1 MSARNRY
8 FEDERLE
15 TVDPR
20 TLRRLMGYLKPYK
33 LQVILALFLMAVA
46 RLADLLNPILI
57 MIAIDKYIAN
67 GNLKGL
73 INVAL
78 VYLLLL
84 AISNIAI
91 RFRVLVTNKT
101 GHNMIKNIRKEV
113 FSHIQKLS
121 FNFFDSLPAGK
132 IITRVINNVNT
143 LQDLLQ
149 NGVINVVIDILT
161 LFIILIIMLRIHFR
175 LTLVALSVSPI
186 LITVVFLL
194 KNKIRLAW
202 RDVQRKGSNLNAY
215 VHESITG
222 MKVTQAFVRE
232 EKNSGIFREL
242 VDLYKSTWMKAVML
256 SHSVFPTVLVV
267 NSISGIL
274 VYYVGMKYLAT
285 GLVSVGTL
293 IALGN
298 YVWRFW
304 QPIINLSNF
313 YNQIMVASSAA
324 ERVFQVLDTEPAIV
338 DKPAAIDLPEVKG
351 RVDFKN
357 VNFSYEEGVPIL
369 KSMSFTVEPGE
380 TIALVGATGAGK
392 STIINLLTRFYD
404 IDSGQIMIDG
414 IDIRDVTI
422 ESLRRQVGVMM
433 QDSFI
438 FSGTVLDNIRYG
450 KLDATDEEIIEAA
463 KTIYADQFI
472 REMENGYNTELNEGG
487 SRLSTGQRQLI
498 SFARILLYNPK
509 ILILDE
515 ATSSID
521 TQTEILIQK
530 ATDVVLKGRTSFVI
544 AHRLSTIRNA
554 DRIFVIDDGEIIEAG
569 NHQELINKRGT
580 YYQLYQAQYSKVV

>member
-8 FEDERLE
+8 FEDERIE

-20 TLRRLMGYLKPYK
+20 TLRRLLGYLKPYK
-33 LQVILALFLMAVA
+33 LQVSLALLLMSVA

-57 MIAIDKYIAN
+57 MLAIDKYIAN
-67 GNLKGL
+67 GNIKGFL
-73 INVAL
+73 MVSIT
-78 VYLLLL
+78 YFLLL

-91 RFRVLVTNKT
+91 KYRVLVTNKI
-101 GHNMIKNIRKEV
+101 GHNVIKNLRKEV
-113 FSHIQKLS
+113 FGHIQKLS

-132 IITRVINNVNT
+132 IITRVMNNVNT

-149 NGVINVVIDILT
+149 NGVINVVINIFT
-161 LFIILIIMLRIHFR
+161 LFIIMIIMFRIHFR
-175 LTLVALSVSPI
+175 LTLIALSVSPI
-186 LITVVFLL
+186 LITIVFLL

-202 RDVQRKGSNLNAY
+202 REVQKKGSNLNAY
-215 VHESITG
+215 IHESITG
-222 MKVTQAFVRE
+222 IKVTQTFVRE
-232 EKNSGIFREL
+232 EKNSSIFKEL
-242 VDLYKSTWMKAVML
+242 VDLYKRTWMKAVML
-256 SHSVFPTVLVV
+256 SHSVFPSVLVV

-274 VYYVGMKYLAT
+274 VYYVGLKYLET
-285 GLVSVGTL
+285 GLVTVGTL

-304 QPIINLSNF
+304 QPIIELSNF
-313 YNQIMVASSAA
+313 YNQILIANSAA

-338 DKPAAIDLPEVKG
+338 DKADAIELPEVKG
-351 RVDFKN
+351 KVEFKN
-357 VNFSYEEGVPIL
+357 VTFSYEKDIKVL
-369 KSMSFTVEPGE
+369 KKMTFTVEPGE

-404 IDSGQIMIDG
+404 IDSGEILIDG

-422 ESLRRQVGVMM
+422 ESLRKQVGVMM

-438 FSGTVLDNIRYG
+438 FSGTVMDNIRYG
-450 KLDATDEEIIEAA
+450 KLDATDEEVIEAA
-463 KTIYADQFI
+463 KTIHADPFI
-472 REMENGYNTELNEGG
+472 RSMENGYETELNEGG

-498 SFARILLYNPK
+498 SFARIILYNPK

-569 NHQELINKRGT
+569 NHQELINKGGA
-580 YYQLYQAQYSKVV
+580 YYHLYKAQYSKVV

>member
-8 FEDERLE
+8 FEDERIE

-20 TLRRLMGYLKPYK
+20 TLRRLLGYLKPYK
-33 LQVILALFLMAVA
+33 LQVSLALLLMSVA

-57 MIAIDKYIAN
+57 MLAIDKYIAN
-67 GNLKGL
+67 GNIKGL
-73 INVAL
+73 LMVSIT
-78 VYLLLL
+78 YFLLL

-91 RFRVLVTNKT
+91 KYRVLVTNKI
-101 GHNMIKNIRKEV
+101 GHNVIKNLRKEV
-113 FSHIQKLS
+113 FGHIQKLS

-132 IITRVINNVNT
+132 IITRVMNNVNT

-149 NGVINVVIDILT
+149 NGVINVVINIFT
-161 LFIILIIMLRIHFR
+161 LFIIMIIMFRIHFR
-175 LTLVALSVSPI
+175 LTLIALSVSPI
-186 LITVVFLL
+186 LITIVFLL

-202 RDVQRKGSNLNAY
+202 REVQKKGSNLNAY
-215 VHESITG
+215 IHESITG
-222 MKVTQAFVRE
+222 IKVTQTFVRE
-232 EKNSGIFREL
+232 EKNSSIFKEL
-242 VDLYKSTWMKAVML
+242 VDLYKRTWMKAVML
-256 SHSVFPTVLVV
+256 SHSVFPSVLVV

-274 VYYVGMKYLAT
+274 VYYVGLKYLET
-285 GLVSVGTL
+285 GLVTVGTL

-304 QPIINLSNF
+304 QPIIELSNF
-313 YNQIMVASSAA
+313 YNQILIANSAA

-338 DKPAAIDLPEVKG
+338 DKADAIELPEVKG
-351 RVDFKN
+351 KVEFKN
-357 VNFSYEEGVPIL
+357 VTFSYEKDIKVL
-369 KSMSFTVEPGE
+369 KKMTFTVEPGE

-404 IDSGQIMIDG
+404 IDSGEILIDG

-422 ESLRRQVGVMM
+422 ESLRKQVGVMM

-438 FSGTVLDNIRYG
+438 FSGTVMDNIRYG
-450 KLDATDEEIIEAA
+450 KLDATDEEVIEAA
-463 KTIYADQFI
+463 KTIHADPFI
-472 REMENGYNTELNEGG
+472 RSMENGYETELNEGG

-498 SFARILLYNPK
+498 SFARIILYNPK

-569 NHQELINKRGT
+569 NHQELINKGGA
-580 YYQLYQAQYSKVV
+580 YYHLYKAQYSKVV

>member
-8 FEDERLE
+8 FEDERIE

-20 TLRRLMGYLKPYK
+20 TLRRLLGYLKPYK
-33 LQVILALFLMAVA
+33 LQVSLALLLMSVA

-57 MIAIDKYIAN
+57 MLAIDKYIAN
-67 GNLKGL
+67 GNIKGFL
-73 INVAL
+73 MVSIT
-78 VYLLLL
+78 YFLLL

-91 RFRVLVTNKT
+91 KYRVLVTNKI
-101 GHNMIKNIRKEV
+101 GHNVIKNLRKEV
-113 FSHIQKLS
+113 FGHIQKLS

-132 IITRVINNVNT
+132 IITRVMNNVNT

-149 NGVINVVIDILT
+149 NGVINVVINIFT
-161 LFIILIIMLRIHFR
+161 LFIIMIIMFRIHFR
-175 LTLVALSVSPI
+175 LTLIALSVSPI
-186 LITVVFLL
+186 LITIVFLL

-202 RDVQRKGSNLNAY
+202 REVQKKGSNLNAY
-215 VHESITG
+215 IHESITG
-222 MKVTQAFVRE
+222 IKVTQAFVRE
-232 EKNSGIFREL
+232 EKNSSIFKEL
-242 VDLYKSTWMKAVML
+242 VDLYKRTWMKAVML
-256 SHSVFPTVLVV
+256 SHSVFPSVLVV

-274 VYYVGMKYLAT
+274 VYYVGLKYLET
-285 GLVSVGTL
+285 GLVTVGTL

-304 QPIINLSNF
+304 QPIIELSNF
-313 YNQIMVASSAA
+313 YNQILIANSAA

-338 DKPAAIDLPEVKG
+338 DKADAIELPEVKG
-351 RVDFKN
+351 KVEFKN
-357 VNFSYEEGVPIL
+357 VTFSYEKDIKVL
-369 KSMSFTVEPGE
+369 KKMTFTVEPGE

-404 IDSGQIMIDG
+404 IDSGEILIDG

-422 ESLRRQVGVMM
+422 ESLRKQVGVMM

-438 FSGTVLDNIRYG
+438 FSGTVMDNIRYG
-450 KLDATDEEIIEAA
+450 KLDATDEEVIEAA
-463 KTIYADQFI
+463 KTIHADPFI
-472 REMENGYNTELNEGG
+472 RSMENGYETELNEGG

-498 SFARILLYNPK
+498 SFARIILYNPK

-569 NHQELINKRGT
+569 NHQELINKGGA
-580 YYQLYQAQYSKVV
+580 YYHLYKAQYSKVV

>member
-57 MIAIDKYIAN
+57 MIAIDKYIAI

-357 VNFSYEEGVPIL
+357 VNFSYKEGVPIL
-369 KSMSFTVEPGE
+369 KNMSFTVEPGE

>member
-8 FEDERLE
+8 FEDEHID

-20 TLRRLMGYLKPYK
+20 TLRRLLGYLKPYK
-33 LQVILALFLMAVA
+33 LQVILALLLMAIA
-46 RLADLLNPILI
+46 RLADLCNPFLI
-57 MIAIDKYIAN
+57 MFAIDNYITN
-67 GNLKGL
+67 GNLTGL
-73 INVAL
+73 IYVAII
-78 VYLLLL
+78 YLLLL
-84 AISNIAI
+84 AISNTAI
-91 RFRVLVTNKT
+91 KFRVLVTNKI
-101 GHNMIKNIRKEV
+101 GHNLIKNLRKEV

-132 IITRVINNVNT
+132 IITRVMNNVNT

-161 LFIILIIMLRIHFR
+161 LFIILIIMLRINFR

-202 RDVQRKGSNLNAY
+202 REVQWKGSNMNAY
-215 VHESITG
+215 IHESITG

-242 VDLYKSTWMKAVML
+242 VDIYKKTWMKAVML

-274 VYYVGMKYLAT
+274 VYYVGLRYLEI
-285 GLVSVGTL
+285 GLVTVGTL
-293 IALGN
+293 IALGD

-304 QPIINLSNF
+304 QPILNLSNF
-313 YNQIMVASSAA
+313 YNQIMVANSAA
-324 ERVFQVLDTEPAIV
+324 ERVFQVLDTEPAII
-338 DKPAAIDLPEVKG
+338 DKPDAIELPEVKG
-351 RVDFKN
+351 KVEFKN
-357 VNFSYEEGVPIL
+357 VNFSYEKGVPIL
-369 KSMSFTVEPGE
+369 KNMSFTVEPGE

-404 IDSGQIMIDG
+404 IDSGQILIDG

-433 QDSFI
+433 QDTFI
-438 FSGTVLDNIRYG
+438 FSGSVMENIRYG
-450 KLDATDEEIIEAA
+450 KLDATDEEVIEAA
-463 KTIYADQFI
+463 KTIHADPFI
-472 REMENGYNTELNEGG
+472 RELENGYQTELNEGG
-487 SRLSTGQRQLI
+487 SRLSTGQRQLL
-498 SFARILLYNPK
+498 SFARILLYDPK

-554 DRIFVIDDGEIIEAG
+554 DRIFVIDNGEIIEAG
-569 NHQELINKRGT
+569 NHQELIDKRGA
-580 YYQLYQAQYSKVV
+580 YYQLYKAQYSKVI

>member
-8 FEDERLE
+8 FEDERIE

-20 TLRRLMGYLKPYK
+20 TLRRLLGYLKPYK
-33 LQVILALFLMAVA
+33 LQVSLALLLMSVA

-57 MIAIDKYIAN
+57 MLAIDKYIAN
-67 GNLKGL
+67 GNIKGL
-73 INVAL
+73 LMVSIT
-78 VYLLLL
+78 YFLLL

-91 RFRVLVTNKT
+91 KYRVLVTNKI
-101 GHNMIKNIRKEV
+101 GHNVIKNLRKEV
-113 FSHIQKLS
+113 FGHIQKLS

-132 IITRVINNVNT
+132 IITRVMNNVNT

-149 NGVINVVIDILT
+149 NSVINVVINIFT
-161 LFIILIIMLRIHFR
+161 LFIIMIIMFRIHFR
-175 LTLVALSVSPI
+175 LTLIALSVSPI
-186 LITVVFLL
+186 LITIVFLL

-202 RDVQRKGSNLNAY
+202 REVQKKGSNLNAY
-215 VHESITG
+215 IHESITG
-222 MKVTQAFVRE
+222 IKVTQAFVRE
-232 EKNSGIFREL
+232 EKNSSIFKEL
-242 VDLYKSTWMKAVML
+242 VDLYKRTWMKAVML
-256 SHSVFPTVLVV
+256 SHSVFPSVLVV

-274 VYYVGMKYLAT
+274 VYYVGLKYLET
-285 GLVSVGTL
+285 GLVTVGTL

-304 QPIINLSNF
+304 QPIIELSNF
-313 YNQIMVASSAA
+313 YNQILIANSAA

-338 DKPAAIDLPEVKG
+338 DKADAIELPEVKG
-351 RVDFKN
+351 KVEFKN
-357 VNFSYEEGVPIL
+357 VTFSYEKDIKVL
-369 KSMSFTVEPGE
+369 KKMTFTVEPGE

-404 IDSGQIMIDG
+404 IDSGEILIDG

-422 ESLRRQVGVMM
+422 ESLRKQVGVMM

-438 FSGTVLDNIRYG
+438 FSGTVMDNIRYG
-450 KLDATDEEIIEAA
+450 KLDATDEEVIEAA
-463 KTIYADQFI
+463 KTIHADPFI
-472 REMENGYNTELNEGG
+472 RSMENGYETELNEGG

-498 SFARILLYNPK
+498 SFARIILYNPK

-569 NHQELINKRGT
+569 NHQELINKGGA
-580 YYQLYQAQYSKVV
+580 YYHLYKAQYSKVV